1 MQLALIACALFFSFI
16 SSSLHAEE
24 IRPYKLFAGNACK
37 PLAEAVAKQLRIPL
51 SNVSIARYNDG
62 EIKIK
67 VDENVRN
74 TEVFIIQSTCPTCS
88 GSVNDNLMELFL
100 LIRAMKRS
108 SSGPINVII
117 PYFGYARQD
126 RKTES
131 RVPISASDIA
141 MLLETAGA
149 DHVIAVDLHCGQI
162 QGFFHK
168 APVDNLYAAPTF
180 VRYFTSKKDLVN
192 PVVVSPDA
200 GGVPRAKKFL
210 EGLLSNKVNANLAII
225 VKQRAG
231 AGTIE
236 KMNLVGSVAGCDA
249 IIVDDICDTG
259 GTLVQAAKELKQHGA
274 RRVFACITHPVFS
287 GPALE
292 RIASSELTELV
303 VTDSIAISD
312 QAPPNIVQLSIASLL
327 AHAIE
332 GTHSGASISH
342 LFAFHDN

>member
-1 MQLALIACALFFSFI
+1 MRLLAIFCAIFI
-16 SSSLHAEE
+16 SLISPNLHADATST
-24 IRPYKLFAGNACK
+24 YKIFAGNACK
-37 PLAEAVAKQLRIPL
+37 DLAESVAQYLGIQLSKVQID
-51 SNVSIARYNDG
+51 RYNDG

-67 VDENVRN
+67 VEENIRN
-74 TEVFIIQSTCPTCS
+74 AEVFIIQSTCPSWT

-100 LIRAMKRS
+100 LIRAMKRAS
-108 SSGPINVII
+108 AGPINVII

-162 QGFFHK
+162 QGFFHQ
-168 APVDNLYAAPTF
+168 APVDNLYASPIF
-180 VRYFTSKKDLVN
+180 VRYFATKKDLVN

-200 GGVPRAKKFL
+200 GGVERAKKFI
-210 EGLLSNKVNANLAII
+210 EGLQANKINSHLAMI

-231 AGTIE
+231 AGVIE
-236 KMNLVGSVAGCDA
+236 KMDLVGSVEGCDA
-249 IIVDDICDTG
+249 IIVDDICDTA
-259 GTLVQAAKELKQHGA
+259 GTLVQAAKELKEYGA

-292 RIASSELTELV
+292 RINQSELTELV
-303 VTDSIAISD
+303 VTDTIAIPD
-312 QAPPNIVQLSIASLL
+312 QVPNNITQLSIASLV
-327 AHAIE
+327 AQAIE

-342 LFAFHDN
+342 LFAFQEN